1 MERKLSATGMPLR
14 TLQESLILEPLPPM
28 SATEAAVWE
37 RADAD
42 RQARQSRI
50 AARGQQ
56 NAASQRGSGF
66 ILMGRLRPQNGAP

>member
-1 MERKLSATGMPLR
+1 MERNLSATGIPLR
-14 TLQESLILEPLPPM
+14 TLQESLFLGPLPPM

-37 RADAD
+37 RAVTD

-56 NAASQRGSGF
+56 DASQSGF
-66 ILMGRLRPQNGAP
+66 ILTGHRRPQNGAP

>member
-1 MERKLSATGMPLR
+1 MERKLSATGIPLR
-14 TLQESLILEPLPPM
+14 TLQESLFLGPLPPM

-37 RADAD
+37 RAVTD

-56 NAASQRGSGF
+56 DASQPGF
-66 ILMGRLRPQNGAP
+66 ILTARRRPQSGVP